1 MKSNQNLSLD
11 RVVIKLGGSSLQDP
25 FALKEVIEAIRGYLR
40 YDYQPILVHG
50 GGPAINAEL
59 TKKGISWKFINGQR
73 QTTSEMI
80 SVIEDVLVNQ
90 VNADLVTQL
99 NRANLQAV
107 GLSGSQNNLLLCD
120 QLNEELQHV
129 GTVKKVNTASVEAI
143 LQANPKNIPVIAPIG
158 IGSNGEKYNINAD
171 WAAAKIAASLG
182 AQKLI
187 FLTDQT
193 GILDQTGKLIE
204 DASLTYLENLIKD
217 QIVTG
222 GMYTKVQTILDA
234 LNHGVPQVR
243 VMNGKDSVDG
253 LWSDEIGT
261 MTHA

>member
-1 MKSNQNLSLD
+1 MNKVD

-25 FALKEVIEAIRGYLR
+25 SALIEVIEAVRGYLR

-90 VNADLVTQL
+90 VNKDLVTQL

-107 GLSGSQNNLLLCD
+107 GLSGADQNMLFCN
-120 QLNEELQHV
+120 QLSEELQHV
-129 GTVKKVNTASVEAI
+129 GTVTKINTDPVEQI
-143 LQANPKNIPVIAPIG
+143 LKADQKNIPVIAPIG
-158 IGSNGEKYNINAD
+158 VGSDGEKYNINAD
-171 WAAAKIAASLG
+171 WAAAKIAAALG
-182 AQKLI
+182 AEKLI
-187 FLTDQT
+187 FLTDQN
-193 GILDQTGKLIE
+193 GILDQSGNLIE
-204 DASLTYLENLIKD
+204 DASASYLQNLID
-217 QIVTG
+217 QQIVTG

-234 LNHGVPQVR
+234 LIHGVPQVR
-243 VMNGKDSVDG
+243 VMNGKSSVDG
-253 LWSDEIGT
+253 LWSNYIGT
-261 MTHA
+261 MTHV